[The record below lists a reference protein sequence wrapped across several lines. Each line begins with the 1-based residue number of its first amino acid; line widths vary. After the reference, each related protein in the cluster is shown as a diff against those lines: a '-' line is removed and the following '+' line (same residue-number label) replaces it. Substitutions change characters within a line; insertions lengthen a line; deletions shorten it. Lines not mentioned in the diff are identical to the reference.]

1 MNDHSHTTDNVNLPR
16 FSRRSFVQACGASVA
31 ALAAGR
37 SFGAEERPAVSPS
50 TTNAG
55 RRWPSELTVHKDP
68 VSGAAVRQL
77 TNYRAHSN
85 HSYFTYPCWYDQ
97 GRKLVI
103 ASDRDNRVN
112 LFGVDLESGELTQLT
127 DWDPAKVSN
136 RHSLSKNPVR
146 EEIVFFYDDTV
157 SVLDLATL
165 QSRPLM
171 KRPPGYTGNLA
182 DFTADGKYVVTGFS
196 QDLSDRFQVDLAHGY
211 IGFHE
216 IWAAK
221 PHSTIWK
228 IPLEGGEPQRVYEEN
243 YWLGH
248 FNASPKLPHLITFC
262 HEGPWNKVD
271 NRIWGLDLNTGKHWK
286 IRPTAPGES
295 VGHEYWMADGEHI
308 GYHGSNAKGGLFG
321 SIRYDNT
328 DHVEAP
334 FSGHCW
340 HFHSHLLDLVVGD
353 GDAQNP
359 YLLAWRFRDG
369 AFQGPKVLAWHRG
382 SFHTQQV
389 HVHPCVHAQGTK
401 VLYTADPQGY
411 GQVFIVDVPDWDAL
425 PDRSAVKKG

>member
-1 MNDHSHTTDNVNLPR
+1 
-16 FSRRSFVQACGASVA
+16 
-31 ALAAGR
+31 
-37 SFGAEERPAVSPS
+37 
-50 TTNAG
+50 
-55 RRWPSELTVHKDP
+55 
-68 VSGAAVRQL
+68 
-77 TNYRAHSN
+77 
-85 HSYFTYPCWYDQ
+85 
-97 GRKLVI
+97 VI

-182 DFTADGKYVVTGFS
+182 DITADGKCVVTGFS

-221 PHSTIWK
+221 PHSTIWS
-228 IPLEGGEPQRVYEEN
+228 IPLDGGEPQRVYEEN

-271 NRIWGLDLNTGKHWK
+271 NRIWGLDLNAGKHWK

-328 DHVEAP
+328 GRVEAP

-340 HFHSHLLDLVVGD
+340 HFHSHMLDLVVGD

-411 GQVFIVDVPDWDAL
+411 GQVFIVEVPDWDAL
-425 PDRSAVKKG
+425 PDRSAVKK

>member
-1 MNDHSHTTDNVNLPR
+1 MNDHSHTSDNVNLPR

-37 SFGAEERPAVSPS
+37 SFGAEERPAVSPA

-196 QDLSDRFQVDLAHGY
+196 QDLSDRFPVDLAHGY

-271 NRIWGLDLNTGKHWK
+271 NRIWGLDLEHRQTLEDSAHGTGR
-286 IRPTAPGES
+286 IRRP
-295 VGHEYWMADGEHI
+295 
-308 GYHGSNAKGGLFG
+308 
-321 SIRYDNT
+321 
-328 DHVEAP
+328 
-334 FSGHCW
+334 
-340 HFHSHLLDLVVGD
+340 
-353 GDAQNP
+353 
-359 YLLAWRFRDG
+359 
-369 AFQGPKVLAWHRG
+369 
-382 SFHTQQV
+382 
-389 HVHPCVHAQGTK
+389 
-401 VLYTADPQGY
+401 
-411 GQVFIVDVPDWDAL
+411 
-425 PDRSAVKKG
+425 

>member
-1 MNDHSHTTDNVNLPR
+1 MNGNSYAADSEYLPR
-16 FSRRSFVQACGASVA
+16 PSRRRFVQASTAAVA

-37 SFGAEERPAVSPS
+37 WVGGTEPATVSP
-50 TTNAG
+50 TATNAG
-55 RRWPSELTVHKDP
+55 RRWPSELTVRKDP
-68 VSGAAVRQL
+68 VSGATVRQL

-157 SVLDLATL
+157 SVLDLTTL

-182 DFTADGKYVVTGFS
+182 DVTADGKYVVTGFS
-196 QDLSDRFQVDLAHGY
+196 QDLSDRFQVDLLNGY
-211 IGFHE
+211 IGFGE

-228 IPLEGGEPQRVYEEN
+228 IPLHGGEPQLVHEEK

-262 HEGPWNKVD
+262 HEGPWTKVD

-328 DHVEAP
+328 DHVEVAV
-334 FSGHCW
+334 FRT
-340 HFHSHLLDLVVGD
+340 
-353 GDAQNP
+353 
-359 YLLAWRFRDG
+359 LLALP
-369 AFQGPKVLAWHRG
+369 QPLARPRG
-382 SFHTQQV
+382 
-389 HVHPCVHAQGTK
+389 
-401 VLYTADPQGY
+401 
-411 GQVFIVDVPDWDAL
+411 
-425 PDRSAVKKG
+425 R